1 MAHNKL
7 WYFASCIMHKTHVR
21 IFRIQCLKT
30 KELWCYLESLIMLS
44 LFIMQICF
52 LIFNN
57 KKFSKFSWVN
67 FNCRILYYVKHITLS
82 FKNESTLEQIN
93 PYELSIFLYRH
104 SCNNFISLIH
114 RWMTVM
120 KVRHLLF
127 KFWQFPMQ
135 LFSTLKRDQEKSKFK
150 TLDFHSK
157 KDCSAMKRL
166 RLHWTNLF
174 SVLTFCTS
182 DFIAL
187 WLPKVPVVESLF
199 NLK

>member
-1 MAHNKL
+1 MVHNKL

-21 IFRIQCLKT
+21 IFRIRCLKT

-57 KKFSKFSWVN
+57 KSLANFPDLTWIVEFYLMQKFVSTFSHKTHLYWSKQMYLDS
-67 FNCRILYYVKHITLS
+67 
-82 FKNESTLEQIN
+82 Q
-93 PYELSIFLYRH
+93 FLYRH
-104 SCNNFISLIH
+104 SCNHFISLIH

-127 KFWQFPMQ
+127 KFWQFLMQ
-135 LFSTLKRDQEKSKFK
+135 LFSTLKRDQERSKFK

-157 KDCSAMKRL
+157 KDCSAMKG
-166 RLHWTNLF
+166 
-174 SVLTFCTS
+174 
-182 DFIAL
+182 
-187 WLPKVPVVESLF
+187 
-199 NLK
+199 